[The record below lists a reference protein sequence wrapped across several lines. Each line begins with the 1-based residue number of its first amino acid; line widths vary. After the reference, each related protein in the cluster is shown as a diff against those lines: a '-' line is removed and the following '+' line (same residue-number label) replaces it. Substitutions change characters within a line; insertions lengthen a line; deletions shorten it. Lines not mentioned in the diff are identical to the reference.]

1 MTYLIIKKLTYAS
14 SSFRDDFSVVNQ
26 TETLEEAE
34 KYLSAYKTLKREDEN
49 FQIVEFAEEKKT
61 VSVKQDENFDFNQ
74 LELPFGVSS
83 I

>member
-14 SSFRDDFSVVNQ
+14 SNFRDDFSVVNQ

-49 FQIVEFAEEKKT
+49 IQIVEFAEEKKT